1 MAFRKVWG
9 MDCTFHVLNGL
20 ARKDTNEASFKG
32 LKREMLTNVM
42 ATRMKGIKIIQEPLW
57 DRIDISSG
65 SSRCGGQRESN

>member
-9 MDCTFHVLNGL
+9 MDCTFHVPNGL

-42 ATRMKGIKIIQEPLW
+42 ATRMKGIKII
-57 DRIDISSG
+57 
-65 SSRCGGQRESN
+65 